1 MSWIYFL
8 KHKSEVFK
16 VFIDFDNMICTQLK
30 AQPRIFRTNNG
41 REYVN
46 SDMHQFLTTK
56 GIIHQTSCPNTP
68 QQNGVAEGKNRTLLE
83 MTRAIMLES
92 RVPTYLWPEAVAT
105 TNYLTNHLPTKSLN
119 YCTPLDTL
127 KNHNLLPFV
136 HSLSPKIF
144 GCIVF
149 VHYPKRMQNKLEPRA
164 VKCVFVGYGR
174 NQTGYRCYDTQARRV
189 YTTMDCEFIENDFY
203 YHHPRCQGEKK
214 DDDLRWLNNLVL
226 SNLDQ
231 KEQVGNAAEP
241 PHLAVQF
248 PSLPILSDH

>member
-127 KNHNLLPFV
+127 KNHILLP
-136 HSLSPKIF
+136 
-144 GCIVF
+144 
-149 VHYPKRMQNKLEPRA
+149 Q
-164 VKCVFVGYGR
+164 
-174 NQTGYRCYDTQARRV
+174 
-189 YTTMDCEFIENDFY
+189 
-203 YHHPRCQGEKK
+203 
-214 DDDLRWLNNLVL
+214 
-226 SNLDQ
+226 
-231 KEQVGNAAEP
+231 QV
-241 PHLAVQF
+241 VQF
-248 PSLPILSDH
+248 PPLPILSDHQVRNLESELEIVDNNDIDSLTENEVVEDSIETYN